1 MIYRK
6 ENKMLEWVLG
16 CSNCYQKYKNK
27 NKINQQTIVKNTKQK
42 TKSNGECSTCHGPLI
57 ARKMKFSI
65 TDFLSKRNQIRKKLL
80 IWSHVLKKSE
90 NGNIGDTN
98 P

>member
-1 MIYRK
+1 MVAQTVIK
-6 ENKMLEWVLG
+6 KH
-16 CSNCYQKYKNK
+16 KNK